1 MKRKGQGIKTERK
14 VRNYSFR
21 DSKRLPPEKMTE
33 ISGIKIPSIPG
44 TCYHAIICAF
54 AENKDKFVYWNR
66 LFELVSRNMR
76 KYGGDEAWKTFL
88 GKDGVKAAELRI
100 KENVHTLTRRGR
112 DCYGYRLHEMGMAIY
127 YFKDGALLITGG
139 EMRKKSDGNYDVLFP
154 SGRKLQARYRGT
166 TMTFREYKRF
176 LEHGY
181 IDPSGTILD
190 PEGIRAM
197 RANINKL
204 NEQERMTAQVCIV
217 LGESYDQETACR
229 LEALGL
235 RVEQQVENELVG
247 TIPLARIAELK
258 EDRDVAEVEYVTNF

>member
-1 MKRKGQGIKTERK
+1 MKHKAPIVKTQRKI
-14 VRNYSFR
+14 RNYSFR

-44 TCYHAIICAF
+44 SCYHAILCAF
-54 AENKDKFVYWNR
+54 AENKDRFVYWNR

-76 KYGGDEAWKTFL
+76 KYGGDESWKTFL

-139 EMRKKSDGNYDVLFP
+139 EMRKKSDSGYDVYF
-154 SGRKLQARYRGT
+154 SNGRKLQARYRGT

-181 IDPSGTILD
+181 IDASGTILNAD
-190 PEGIRAM
+190 AIRNM
-197 RANINKL
+197 RSNINKL
-204 NEQERMTAQVCIV
+204 NEQERMNTQVCV
-217 LGESYDQETACR
+217 TLGENFNQETACR
-229 LEALGL
+229 LEAIGL
-235 RVEQQVENELVG
+235 RVEHQVENELVG
-247 TIPLARIAELK
+247 TIPLVRIAELK
-258 EDRDVAEVEYVTNF
+258 EDKDVAEVEYVL